1 MRTLAFAMATLFV
14 VSVFVVS
21 SAMAQTPRLDAE
33 GYDMDKPAP
42 PGTLGEGQVR
52 SDPTA
57 TGEMSSWGPHQP
69 VRFLDVAEFQNR
81 WSSFAVAGRP
91 SPSPVETTGQR

>member
-1 MRTLAFAMATLFV
+1 MRTLAFAVATL
-14 VSVFVVS
+14 FVVS

-52 SDPTA
+52 NDPAT
-57 TGEMSSWGPHQP
+57 TGEISNWGPHQG
-69 VRFLDVAEFQNR
+69 VRFLDVAKFQNR
-81 WSSFAVAGRP
+81 WSSSAVAG
-91 SPSPVETTGQR
+91 SPSLSAVETTGQR

>member
-1 MRTLAFAMATLFV
+1 MRTLAFAVATL
-14 VSVFVVS
+14 FVVS

-52 SDPTA
+52 SDPAT
-57 TGEMSSWGPHQP
+57 TGELSSWGPHQS
-69 VRFLDVAEFQNR
+69 VRFLDVAKFQNR
-81 WSSFAVAGRP
+81 WSGSAVASRP
-91 SPSPVETTGQR
+91 YPSAVETTGQR